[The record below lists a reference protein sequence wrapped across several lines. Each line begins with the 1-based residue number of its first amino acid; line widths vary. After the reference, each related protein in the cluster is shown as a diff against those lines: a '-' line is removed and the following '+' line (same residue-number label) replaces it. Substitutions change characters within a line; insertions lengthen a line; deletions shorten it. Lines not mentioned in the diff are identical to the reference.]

1 MPFAVSKY
9 KKIADTGDL
18 KGFTGFSVQYVSMKR
33 VKFSSKSFAQLLSM
47 HVCLPVFVC
56 LSFHQHITDIFSFFC
71 KRIEWNVIQGVI
83 GIIPKWVDQGE
94 VANRT

>member
-1 MPFAVSKY
+1 MPFGVSKY

-56 LSFHQHITDIFSFFC
+56 LFVCRFINTLPTCFFFFFV
-71 KRIEWNVIQGVI
+71 KELSGM
-83 GIIPKWVDQGE
+83 
-94 VANRT
+94 

>member
-1 MPFAVSKY
+1 MPFGVSKY

-56 LSFHQHITDIFSFFC
+56 LFVCLSFHQHITDMFFFFL
-71 KRIEWNVIQGVI
+71 
-83 GIIPKWVDQGE
+83 
-94 VANRT
+94 